1 MERQEIEQL
10 LGGEPAAFEHN
21 IMIWIPSVT
30 MENWTIRF
38 VNLMTGLFGG
48 ATAIGVRSRE
58 LCDELAK
65 ATGLPTDVLFSPMAT
80 AEGGDL
86 PEARRRKFNE
96 KFRPLLEE
104 VLTQNEFSD
113 KNLSAL
119 ADPDI
124 IREPVTIVESYASES
139 DLLEN
144 LKFVKILLLQ
154 MGRETRQV
162 EVGILV
168 DDVFR
173 KYQIS

>member
-1 MERQEIEQL
+1 
-10 LGGEPAAFEHN
+10 
-21 IMIWIPSVT
+21 
-30 MENWTIRF
+30 
-38 VNLMTGLFGG
+38 
-48 ATAIGVRSRE
+48 
-58 LCDELAK
+58 
-65 ATGLPTDVLFSPMAT
+65 MAT